1 MKPVG
6 MKYDRLGFP
15 IPPEFDVPAS
25 TLDVPSSAFDVP
37 SPTFAAERPAPGFGG
52 PDFPGS
58 DFSGGAGRQ
67 RAPGTWKRRVI
78 LLLLAAAVLP
88 ALLVP
93 AALPAIREVVVE
105 WSLERAVRREARG
118 QIPAAIVEVDRA
130 IQWSDADERLLARL
144 LCWRAL
150 LRIENRDAAGAAA
163 DAGRAVALDPMGT
176 QPRRVRALA
185 HVVLEDAEAALADA
199 EAAVEIS
206 GRRNPDALNH
216 RAYIRALVGRDLD
229 AGLADIEVALAA
241 EEESPEYLDT
251 RGYLLHL
258 LGRHQ
263 EAIDDLNR
271 AIDESHR
278 RRRRTA
284 LLAGRADPAE
294 IARQLRSID
303 HGLAVM
309 HHHRGLACRAAGLE
323 QQARQDLDIAERK
336 GFDPSRGIF

>member
-1 MKPVG
+1 

-15 IPPEFDVPAS
+15 IPPEFEA
-25 TLDVPSSAFDVP
+25 PSSAVTTERSTVTSRRSDVP
-37 SPTFAAERPAPGFGG
+37 DS
-52 PDFPGS
+52 DFPEADGRRRAAGS
-58 DFSGGAGRQ
+58 
-67 RAPGTWKRRVI
+67 WKRRVI
-78 LLLLAAAVLP
+78 LFLLAAAVLP
-88 ALLVP
+88 ALLTP
-93 AALPAIREVVVE
+93 AALPAIRETVVE

-130 IQWSDADERLLARL
+130 IRWSEADERLQARL

-150 LRIENRDAAGAAA
+150 LRLENRDATGAAA
-163 DAGRAVALDPMGT
+163 DADRAVALEPMGT

-185 HVVLEDAEAALADA
+185 HVVLENTDAALADA
-199 EAAVEIS
+199 DAAVEIS

-229 AGLADIEVALAA
+229 AGLADIQAALAA
-241 EEESPEYLDT
+241 GEESPEYLDT

-323 QQARQDLDIAERK
+323 QQARQDLEVAERK

>member
-1 MKPVG
+1 MN
-6 MKYDRLGFP
+6 YDRLGFP
-15 IPPEFDVPAS
+15 IPPEFDIPAS
-25 TLDVPSSAFDVP
+25 VDGADRIGRDVKDAGFDGHGGHP
-37 SPTFAAERPAPGFGG
+37 RAA
-52 PDFPGS
+52 
-58 DFSGGAGRQ
+58 GA
-67 RAPGTWKRRVI
+67 WKRRLI

-88 ALLVP
+88 ALLLP
-93 AALPAIREVVVE
+93 AALPAIREAVVE

-118 QIPAAIVEVDRA
+118 QIEDAIVDVDRA
-130 IQWSDADERLLARL
+130 IDWAEADERVLARL

-163 DAGRAVALDPMGT
+163 DADRAVALEPMGT

-199 EAAVEIS
+199 DAAVEIS
-206 GRRNPDALNH
+206 GRRNPEALNH

-229 AGLADIEVALAA
+229 AGLADIEAALAA
-241 EEESPEYLDT
+241 GEESPEYLDT

-258 LGRHQ
+258 LGRHL

-284 LLAGRADPAE
+284 LQAGRADPAE

-323 QQARQDLDIAERK
+323 QQARQDLDIADRK

>member
-1 MKPVG
+1 

-15 IPPEFDVPAS
+15 IPPEFDVPAAV
-25 TLDVPSSAFDVP
+25 VPAERVPPGFDVGD
-37 SPTFAAERPAPGFGG
+37 SRPRPPG
-52 PDFPGS
+52 
-58 DFSGGAGRQ
+58 A
-67 RAPGTWKRRVI
+67 WKRRVI
-78 LLLLAAAVLP
+78 LAVLLAAVLP
-88 ALLVP
+88 AILMPV
-93 AALPAIREVVVE
+93 ALPRIRAAVVD

-118 QIPAAIVEVDRA
+118 QISDAIVEIDRA
-130 IQWSDADERLLARL
+130 IRWSEADQRLLARL
-144 LCWRAL
+144 LCWRAG
-150 LRIENRDAAGAAA
+150 LRIENRDAAGAAVDA
-163 DAGRAVALDPMGT
+163 DRAVALAPTGT

-185 HVVLEDAEAALADA
+185 YVVLEEADAALADA
-199 EAAVEIS
+199 DAAVEIS

-229 AGLADIEVALAA
+229 AGLADIEAALAA
-241 EEESPEYLDT
+241 GEESPEFLDT

-278 RRRRTA
+278 RRRQTT
-284 LLAGRADPAE
+284 LLAGRFDPADV
-294 IARQLRSID
+294 ARQLRSID

-323 QQARQDLDIAERK
+323 QQARQDLEIADRK